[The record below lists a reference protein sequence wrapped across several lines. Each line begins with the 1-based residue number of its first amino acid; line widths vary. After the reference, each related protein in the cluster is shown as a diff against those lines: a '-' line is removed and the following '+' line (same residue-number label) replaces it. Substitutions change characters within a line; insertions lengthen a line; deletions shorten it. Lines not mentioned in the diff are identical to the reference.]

1 MAQMDQQTQAE
12 ALLRIG
18 SLPFNQ
24 VLQAEES
31 YWAQMVSQLSDE
43 LLSLE
48 SCISLEEGGNGGTGP
63 QDLGN
68 TIATTPAFAFPE
80 LLKVPIGGIDEN
92 TDQFQFCWPQCGDV
106 DPSIFA
112 NGVRVVKITFL
123 ANYDMRGIQL
133 KLSNGLLSPIFQQ
146 AWPNKDDHNDPNR
159 TNRIIHTDVK
169 EGEILKATVKAY
181 RHEYPFMK
189 KFLLTGVDDQVI
201 ADVESRDDYGAAWT
215 VDVPRGHT
223 FVGIY
228 GRFGYVVGYTG
239 INGLGL
245 LMYKK

>member
-123 ANYDMRGIQL
+123 VNYDIRGFQL
-133 KLSNGLLSPIFQQ
+133 KLSNGLLSPIIQQ
-146 AWPNKDDHNDPNR
+146 AWPNKDDHKDDGR
-159 TNRIIHTDVK
+159 TLRPIQVDVK
-169 EGEILKATVKAY
+169 EGEIIKAKVAAY
-181 RHEYPFMK
+181 RPDHPFMH

-201 ADVESRDDYGAAWT
+201 ADFDSGADNGASWE

-223 FVGIY
+223 FVGMY
-228 GRFGYVVGYTG
+228 GRFGYAGGYTAIHG
-239 INGLGL
+239 MGL
-245 LMYKK
+245 LMFKK